1 LKDDHNT
8 HPLADFS
15 FSVCHLYKKKDFHHL
30 ILPTNE
36 DCRNLMATKP
46 FAMKQTLLLVAVTAF
61 VSLANA
67 QKKVTAYAITGAQK
81 GQSNWAEVRLI
92 DIVSGEEVKPIYQ
105 SAKEVEVLNARTGK
119 PVVKK
124 AIADNTQVFT
134 RRQPEIVQRVGR
146 LRELDRSKELNK
158 AQELLPQQAD
168 VAQKRNIET
177 VIVTSVNTNVNT
189 NINTANNVNVT
200 SNGNIDRN
208 VNRVVVART
217 IERTIQTDKP
227 FATSSAALAYDQ
239 KHERLYYTPM
249 SIAQLR
255 YIDLKT
261 GKIYFFEDEAFGVV
275 KGRGDVQNQIT
286 RMVIASDGN
295 GYAITNDANHL
306 IRFTTGKKPETT
318 DLGALTDD
326 ASNGSY
332 SVHNGSHF
340 GGDVIADANKNLYL
354 IGADRTVYKINL
366 EAKVAS
372 YLGSITGL
380 PKGFTT
386 NGAVVE
392 GGSKVIVTS
401 STQTIGYYR
410 FDLNTLQA
418 EKVSTS
424 SAVYNAS
431 DLANG
436 TLAFEKE
443 KKKGKNP
450 EVRDVVAE
458 NILASSGEAE
468 KAKRLR
474 PDMLTGTMSVY
485 PNPVTNGGTVK
496 VSFANQLPGR
506 YQIQLIDAAG
516 QIVSTRNVTINSKTQ
531 TEEFQMPQ
539 LLAYGNYMVKVVNSS
554 SKPAGISK
562 IVVQ

>member
-1 LKDDHNT
+1 M
-8 HPLADFS
+8 
-15 FSVCHLYKKKDFHHL
+15 V
-30 ILPTNE
+30 
-36 DCRNLMATKP
+36 TKP
-46 FAMKQTLLLVAVTAF
+46 FAMKKTLLLVAVTAF
-61 VSLANA
+61 VSFANA

-92 DIVSGEEVKPIYQ
+92 DIVSGEEIKPIYQ

-134 RRQPEIVQRVGR
+134 RRQPENVQRVGR
-146 LRELDRSKELNK
+146 LRELDRTKEVNK
-158 AQELLPQQAD
+158 IEELLSQPAD
-168 VAQKRNIET
+168 GAQKRNIET
-177 VIVTSVNTNVNT
+177 IVVTKVNTNVNA
-189 NINTANNVNVT
+189 NVNTANNINV
-200 SNGNIDRN
+200 NGNSNIN
-208 VNRVVVART
+208 SNFNRTVLVRAVG
-217 IERTIQTDKP
+217 RTIQTDKP

-306 IRFTTGKKPETT
+306 IRFTTGKKPQIT

-332 SVHNGSHF
+332 SVHNASHF

-354 IGADRTVYKINL
+354 ISADRTVYKINL

-372 YLGSITGL
+372 YLGSIKGL

-418 EKVSTS
+418 EKVSTN

-443 KKKGKNP
+443 RKKEKNP
-450 EVRDVVAE
+450 EVRDAVLE
-458 NILASSGEAE
+458 NILAKNGEASKAE

-474 PDMLTGTMSVY
+474 PEMLTGTMSVY

-531 TEEFQMPQ
+531 VEEFQMPQ
-539 LLAYGNYMVKVVNSS
+539 LLAYGNYTLKVVNSS
-554 SKPAGISK
+554 SKLAGVSK